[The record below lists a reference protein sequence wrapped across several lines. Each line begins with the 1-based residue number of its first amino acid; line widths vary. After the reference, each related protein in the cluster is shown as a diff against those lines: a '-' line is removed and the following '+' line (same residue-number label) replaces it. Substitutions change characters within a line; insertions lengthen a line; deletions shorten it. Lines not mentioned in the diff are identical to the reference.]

1 MTHEAPSP
9 RGPLDML
16 AVLGRTEGRV
26 DAQTRLME
34 IYTFEGL
41 LSIWWHGEPDATD
54 VVLMMGGASGGVL
67 GPGRALYLELGRRM
81 ATEGRAAMAVDYR
94 RPGDI
99 DRCLLDTTAAADLGV
114 RNGAER
120 FCLLGHSFGGAVAIQ
135 AAVAMPGHVA
145 GVITYSTQSAGCEG
159 ASQLDSVP
167 LMLIHGERD
176 SILGPENSRMVQM
189 IAGHGDIRT
198 FPGADHLLVEVA
210 DELLD
215 LTHARVTEDFERHSG
230 AAR

>member
-1 MTHEAPSP
+1 M
-9 RGPLDML
+9 R
-16 AVLGRTEGRV
+16 
-26 DAQTRLME
+26 
-34 IYTFEGL
+34 
-41 LSIWWHGEPDATD
+41 DATD
-54 VVLMMGGASGGVL
+54 VVLMVGGAAGGVL
-67 GPGRALYLELGRRM
+67 RDRGGPCTSSSAGAM
-81 ATEGRAAMAVDYR
+81 AAEGRAAMAVDYR

-99 DRCLLDTTAAADLGV
+99 DRCLLDTTAAADLGA

-210 DELLD
+210 DELLE

-230 AAR
+230 AGR